1 MNSTQSVAEAL
12 APPSSSTGAS
22 PSAKGPGPKIGRL
35 PSEVAA
41 DPVLC
46 AHCGRTSTNGIVCQ
60 GICVADSGY

>member
-22 PSAKGPGPKIGRL
+22 PSADGSGLSEGRL
-35 PSEVAA
+35 AAEVAA